1 MSPTHLH
8 EFKSADKIASQSPVM
23 SLYLPEQK
31 LGTHSEPGST
41 SHKFMLKGRQTG
53 SMHRGHSWIFRAE
66 THETMLAWFGDIKE
80 LTEKRGEERNE
91 FVRRTHARTLSSGSM
106 KAASINS
113 VGSGIEDDEADKIP
127 FSGEQSIRGNSIAE
141 GPQGVEDE
149 GYIMDDDRSDPGWRP
164 PQRPTPGGRFPSD
177 VNVQRGLAAPLSPS
191 SGDSY
196 DETDRD
202 VIAAAGVLP
211 GSDLPYVA
219 NSPTG
224 PHSEAQQG
232 YDQRSI
238 TQSNYGQQNNIQPG
252 YGQQNNAE
260 YGQPAIAQSGY
271 GQQANAQPI
280 YAQQAQPQPSYGNQP
295 TYASQTY
302 AQTYAQPGN
311 DMAGPAASAN
321 NANTTAG
328 IPSYTSGGHP
338 GIAPT
343 SGGAVP
349 VENASNYGEW
359 MAPMAAGVGGAA
371 LGAGGAHLY
380 QKHHEQNQQPA
391 QFNDQNDQ
399 QRAIPAPG
407 QSSGPIVAA
416 TAAPI
421 DAPSRPRGMTES
433 TQETQDTATGM
444 SYAPSARTTSTAP
457 TSVSLVGT
465 AAPAPSQTLL
475 AAGINPYPSR
485 KPAYP
490 IQPVEPEVRST
501 TLDAGPVPV
510 PVPIPVPAPVLIP
523 TSTAPKAN
531 TIPSD
536 TTNRYTGV
544 DAVGGLLNRPD
555 MPHNSQSV
563 NTISDL
569 HVPGEYPKGR

>member
-1 MSPTHLH
+1 
-8 EFKSADKIASQSPVM
+8 
-23 SLYLPEQK
+23 
-31 LGTHSEPGST
+31 
-41 SHKFMLKGRQTG
+41 MLKGRQTG
-53 SMHRGHSWIFRAE
+53 GMHRGHSWIFRAE

-127 FSGEQSIRGNSIAE
+127 FSGEQSIRGNSVAE
-141 GPQGVEDE
+141 GAQGVEDE

-177 VNVQRGLAAPLSPS
+177 LNVQRGLAAPLSPS

-202 VIAAAGVLP
+202 VIAAAAVLP
-211 GSDLPYVA
+211 GSDLPYAA
-219 NSPTG
+219 NSSTG
-224 PHSEAQQG
+224 PHPGAQQG

-238 TQSNYGQQNNIQPG
+238 TQGNYGQQNNIQPG
-252 YGQQNNAE
+252 YGQE
-260 YGQPAIAQSGY
+260 YGQQT
-271 GQQANAQPI
+271 NAQPI
-280 YAQQAQPQPSYGNQP
+280 YGQQVNTQPNYGQQTQPQPSYANQP

-311 DMAGPAASAN
+311 DLAGPAASAN
-321 NANTTAG
+321 NVNSTAG
-328 IPSYTSGGHP
+328 IPSYTSGAHP
-338 GIAPT
+338 GVAPT

-371 LGAGGAHLY
+371 LGAGGAQLY
-380 QKHHEQNQQPA
+380 QKHHEQNQQSG
-391 QFNDQNDQ
+391 QYNDQGDQ

-407 QSSGPIVAA
+407 QSSGPIMAS

-485 KPAYP
+485 NAYP
-490 IQPVEPEVRST
+490 KQPVDQETKPS
-501 TLDAGPVPV
+501 TLDAAPAPV
-510 PVPIPVPAPVLIP
+510 PVPIPTPAPVLIP
-523 TSTAPKAN
+523 VSAPVLISSSTLTKG
-531 TIPSD
+531 TTFSSD

-544 DAVGGLLNRPD
+544 DAPRGATSHPEMPDSVGGLLSRPD
-555 MPHNSQSV
+555 MPHNSKSV

-569 HVPGEYPKGR
+569 HVPGEYPRGAQL